1 MQNPPFRV
9 DFAIFSEQTDLTG
22 LRHAG
27 KGPQRLELLNMGL
40 AELVAGGGEFLN
52 GDELLSLA
60 LLHGGQRR
68 RFAQTVYRY
77 ERRQQG
83 VIAYDAEMG
92 GV

>member
-1 MQNPPFRV
+1 MKNPPFRV

-27 KGPQRLELLNMGL
+27 KGPQRLELLDMGL
-40 AELVAGGGEFLN
+40 TELVAGGGEFLN

-68 RFAQTVYRY
+68 RFAQPVYRY

-83 VIAYDAEMG
+83 VITYDAEMG